1 MTINLIFVTLTIKKV
16 KRSLQDYE
24 KQQYIKEMMD
34 QARTKQ
40 YETFRNL

>member
-16 KRSLQDYE
+16 KRSLEEYE
-24 KQQYIKEMMD
+24 KEQQIKEMME

-40 YETFRNL
+40 YEILRNL

>member
-24 KQQYIKEMMD
+24 KEQHIKKMMD
-34 QARTKQ
+34 EARIKQ
-40 YETFRNL
+40 HEIFRDL